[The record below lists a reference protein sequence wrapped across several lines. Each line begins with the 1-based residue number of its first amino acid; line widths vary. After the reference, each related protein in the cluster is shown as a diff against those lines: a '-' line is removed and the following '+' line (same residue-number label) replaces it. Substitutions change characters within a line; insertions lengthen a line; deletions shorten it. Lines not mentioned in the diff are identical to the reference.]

1 VRAIGVTLD
10 QGAFRWAVALAAA
23 SAILFSLPWMIAVRK
38 AQVESPSPPG
48 LLIPSAFPDSGGPPA
63 AVPDSSPVLRQMRG
77 ESLRLPLLVL
87 ALMSGVFVPVSV
99 MLAARLEG
107 TGSAGVALQRDY
119 MAALV
124 CNLMGWSAAL
134 LPIAAVHWLVHPRA
148 STAPPFLG
156 ASSIALLSL
165 GALYFL
171 ALSVLVTRTVG
182 GTGFGSAASASA
194 GALIASAIIVGSYSF
209 VGNVAYYL
217 ASPWVLYYLYM
228 TFGSDVRSL
237 GGGLSSRQR
246 LRRLLETSTVNARDA
261 DAHYQLGLIYQHRRD
276 FERARAHFEKAVEID
291 PKEPDAQYQLGRI
304 LRSQGNPSGAIEH
317 LEAAAAIDDKHS
329 SSEVWREIGA
339 ASLDLE
345 ENQHARQVL
354 RVYAARR
361 PFDPE
366 GLYWYG
372 LALTRTG
379 EDAQAK
385 EAFKSPIEAVRT
397 APSHRRRRIRQWERL
412 ALRELKTRR

>member
-1 VRAIGVTLD
+1 
-10 QGAFRWAVALAAA
+10 
-23 SAILFSLPWMIAVRK
+23 
-38 AQVESPSPPG
+38 
-48 LLIPSAFPDSGGPPA
+48 
-63 AVPDSSPVLRQMRG
+63 
-77 ESLRLPLLVL
+77 
-87 ALMSGVFVPVSV
+87 
-99 MLAARLEG
+99 
-107 TGSAGVALQRDY
+107 
-119 MAALV
+119 
-124 CNLMGWSAAL
+124 
-134 LPIAAVHWLVHPRA
+134 
-148 STAPPFLG
+148 
-156 ASSIALLSL
+156 LLSL

-171 ALSVLVTRTVG
+171 VLSVLVTRTVG
-182 GTGFGSAASASA
+182 GTGLASAASASA
-194 GALIASAIIVGSYSF
+194 GALIASAVIVGSYSF

-246 LRRLLETSTVNARDA
+246 LRRLLEISTVNARDA
-261 DAHYQLGLIYQHRRD
+261 DAQYQLGLIYQHRRD

-291 PKEPDAQYQLGRI
+291 PKDPDAQYQLGRI
-304 LRSQGNPSGAIEH
+304 LRSQGNPSGAIER

-329 SSEVWREIGA
+329 SSDVWREIGV

-379 EDAQAK
+379 ENAQAK
-385 EAFKSPIEAVRT
+385 EAFQSAVEAVRT
-397 APSHRRRRIRQWERL
+397 APSHRRRHIRQWERL